1 MKCFSHGEWG
11 TGLKSLRRVGWY
23 KASKHFCWKKIK
35 LWRTTLLRIDF
46 LMKRAFS
53 LQEICHFWLKPL
65 HLGLI
70 ELRID
75 SQIVFV
81 PMSGAF
87 FISVQSWVPLI
98 KQLLQQAG
106 WSQAAHG
113 WSCRV
118 CGGCNDAGK
127 PLVLGRSTPFS
138 DSWMH
143 VEENTFQ
150 SHLLV
155 TFLFKR
161 RFTLSNF
168 ATSQ

>member
-23 KASKHFCWKKIK
+23 KASKHFCWKKNK
-35 LWRTTLLRIDF
+35 TLKKNLTENWF
-46 LMKRAFS
+46 LDEACFFFARDLS
-53 LQEICHFWLKPL
+53 LLAQTFASRSNWAEDRFPD
-65 HLGLI
+65 
-70 ELRID
+70 R
-75 SQIVFV
+75 VV

-87 FISVQSWVPLI
+87 FISAQSWVPLI